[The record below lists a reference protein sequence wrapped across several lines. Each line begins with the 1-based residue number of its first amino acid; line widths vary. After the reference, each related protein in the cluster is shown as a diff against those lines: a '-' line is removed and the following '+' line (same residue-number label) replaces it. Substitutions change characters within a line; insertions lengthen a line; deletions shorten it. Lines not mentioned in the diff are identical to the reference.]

1 MSDEHE
7 YMCIGGP
14 LDGRRITLPNA
25 EAQVE
30 TALDVSAT
38 YTKTRLCRR
47 VEDYMTSPPTFF
59 FQQACVLM
67 CEAPSLSDA
76 SDVAFRL
83 KPSDWREI
91 LGTREEFSSV
101 KIKKEGTHDR

>member
-1 MSDEHE
+1 MAPDENE

-14 LDGRRITLPNA
+14 LDGRRITLSNA
-25 EAQVE
+25 ATKVE

-38 YTKTRLCRR
+38 YMKTRLCRR
-47 VEDYMTSPPTFF
+47 VEDYTTRPPTFF

-67 CEAPSLSDA
+67 CEVPSLSDA

-83 KPSDWREI
+83 KPCDWREI
-91 LGTREEFSSV
+91 PGTREEFSSV
-101 KIKKEGTHDR
+101 KIERGGPR